1 MVMIASWPAVA
12 VAQGDSS
19 VSDCHVPR
27 ALSALPPPPE
37 GVKTLVRVGV
47 FVIDVARIDETMESA
62 TMDLI
67 VAARWNDPRLAAD
80 NFGRSLEHC
89 HFLPGDVWEPGIT
102 LANQRGVISIEP
114 GQLLVD
120 RDGNVEFLRRYFLDL
135 STPFDL
141 AKFPFDAQQLPVI
154 VTCAFGEDEIDLSG
168 DPRISGLMEGATLA
182 GWTLSTVAS
191 TPSPARQ
198 PPYRFRWSGSVL

>member
-1 MVMIASWPAVA
+1 MGFRGEQGPFRPMLVSAVKSKRLTSGWLMVMIASWPAVA

-27 ALSALPPPPE
+27 ALSALQPHPE

-62 TMDLI
+62 TMDLLL
-67 VAARWNDPRLAAD
+67 VARWNDPRLAAD

-102 LANQRGVISIEP
+102 LANQRRVISIGP

-141 AKFPFDAQQLPVI
+141 ANFPFDPAAIPS
-154 VTCAFGEDEIDLSG
+154 T
-168 DPRISGLMEGATLA
+168 ISISSLA
-182 GWTLSTVAS
+182 KAYAVPSTS
-191 TPSPARQ
+191 CHQ
-198 PPYRFRWSGSVL
+198 GI